1 MLDRQAQGRDA
12 SPTAAV
18 IDSQTIK
25 APGAARRGY
34 DAAKRVIGRKR
45 DIAVDADGRVL
56 MVRLT
61 PADIA
66 DSTGALPVLDALK
79 QRWPWVRHLFA
90 DGAYDRRQLL
100 DKAVFLDFVVAVVCH
115 LDGQQGF
122 APLPRRWVV
131 ERTFGWMM
139 EWRRLVCDYEM
150 RLDVSTAMIHVALG
164 GLLLQR
170 LLIPE

>member
-1 MLDRQAQGRDA
+1 MRSGNLSHHCCP
-12 SPTAAV
+12 SPPCEAV

-25 APGAARRGY
+25 APGAGRRGY
-34 DAAKRVIGRKR
+34 DAAKRVNGRKR
-45 DIAVDADGRVL
+45 HIAVDADGRLL

-66 DSTGALPVLDALK
+66 DSSGALAVLDALK

-100 DKAVFLDFVVAVVCH
+100 DKAVLLDFVVDVV
-115 LDGQQGF
+115 LRLAGQQSF

-131 ERTFGWMM
+131 ERTFG
-139 EWRRLVCDYEM
+139 
-150 RLDVSTAMIHVALG
+150 
-164 GLLLQR
+164 
-170 LLIPE
+170 